1 MVTQTESKDIFPVPT
16 TIPKFNSIS
25 EHRKWLLEHMA
36 GAFRV
41 FARKGYCVGS
51 AGHISVRDPEDP
63 TKFWL
68 NPVGRHFGTLKASD
82 MVLVNHD
89 GDVVGGSMLPVNK
102 AGFMIHSH
110 VHAARPDVIAACHTH
125 STYGKAYS
133 TFGKPIE
140 MLNQDAC
147 IFYNNHSVYSSFG
160 GIVLNGEEGEHIA
173 QAIGDNAAVILQ
185 NHGLL
190 TCGRTVGEAASLFTL
205 LEQTCEVQLLADSS
219 KFPKKLIPHEE
230 AQYTKDAQF
239 YPDMLY
245 FEFLPDLEYEEYC
258 DPSYKN

>member
-1 MVTQTESKDIFPVPT
+1 MVTQAEKKDVFPIPT
-16 TIPKFNSIS
+16 SIPKFDNFS

-41 FARKGYCVGS
+41 FARNGYCVGS

-63 TKFWL
+63 STFWL
-68 NPVGRHFGTLKASD
+68 NPLGRHFGTLKASD
-82 MVLVNHD
+82 MVLVNHE
-89 GDVVGGSMLPVNK
+89 GDVIGGSRLPVNK
-102 AGFMIHSH
+102 AGFQIHSH

-133 TFGKPIE
+133 TFGKPLE
-140 MLNQDAC
+140 MLNQDSC
-147 IFYNNHSVYSSFG
+147 IFYNNHSVYNDFG
-160 GIVLNGEEGEHIA
+160 GIVLSGEEGEHIA
-173 QAIGDNAAVILQ
+173 KAIGNNSAVILQ

-190 TCGRTVGEAASLFTL
+190 TCGQTVGEAASLFTL
-205 LEQTCEVQLLADSS
+205 LEQTCQVQLLADAS
-219 KFPKKLIPHEE
+219 KFPKKIIPHHE

-239 YPDMLY
+239 FPDMMY

-258 DPSYKN
+258 DPSFKN